1 MSDVNAH
8 PYIRHPTS
16 DIRHGFTLVELL
28 VVVAIIALLL
38 AILLPGLNKAKEAAR
53 GVACM
58 SKQKQFGL
66 AMNAYAVEYNG
77 WLPQNPYG
85 GNRSAIGDAPVN
97 VAKCW
102 DAQISVYLNFNMLLS
117 ASQQPVYHCP
127 SGLLITG
134 NPPGR
139 SRGYYI
145 NAHVAKSAFSL
156 AYQNASDESGTPR
169 RGDSN
174 ATNPYDG
181 VQGRPASIPQPSQL
195 GVIFELW
202 ISPTWAGPTYNFQEA
217 YFGNRTYNGMEW
229 TNDIPTSYPRVNDV
243 TAYRH
248 DNTTNVLFADS
259 HVESRNKPT
268 SGYYTP
274 PNVIWYWNNGVG
286 ISD

>member
-1 MSDVNAH
+1 MCH
-8 PYIRHPTS
+8 PRPL
-16 DIRHGFTLVELL
+16 HGFTLVELL

-53 GVACM
+53 GVSCM

-85 GNRSAIGDAPVN
+85 GNRSDYL
-97 VAKCW
+97 CW
-102 DAQISVYLNFNMLLS
+102 DAQISNYLNYDKLRR
-117 ASQQPVYHCP
+117 ATQQPVYHCP
-127 SGLLITG
+127 SGLLLTG
-134 NPPGR
+134 NPPSA

-156 AYQNASDESGTPR
+156 AYQNAADESGTPR

-181 VQGRPASIPQPSQL
+181 AQGRLASIPQSSQL

-202 ISPTWAGPTYNFQEA
+202 ISPQWAAGYNYQEG
-217 YFGNRTYNGMEW
+217 YFGNRTYNGEEW
-229 TNDIPTSYPRVNDV
+229 TNDIPTSYPRVNNV

-248 DNTTNVLFADS
+248 AGTTNVLFADS

-268 SGYYTP
+268 TGYYTP
-274 PNVIWYWNNGVG
+274 QNVIWYWSNGVG